1 MGIYER
7 IQEKA
12 NEKGISIKKLEQEVG
27 LGNGIIKR
35 WNTSSPQCN
44 KILLVANY
52 LQVSLDWLVTG
63 KNSEDLTDNEK
74 EMLKNYRML
83 PEREQIKF
91 IGKIEDVAIQ
101 YKQGQEKSSNSKI
114 G

>member
-7 IQEKA
+7 IQEKTT
-12 NEKGISIKKLEQEVG
+12 EKGISIKKLEQEVG
-27 LGNGIIKR
+27 IGNGIIKR

-63 KNSEDLTDNEK
+63 KNSEELTENEK

-91 IGKIEDVAIQ
+91 IGKLEDIAIQ
-101 YKQGQEKSSNSKI
+101 YNQGQEKSSNSKI